1 MQDFKMRA
9 ATASVWLLCVAH
21 AATAFVMRSPRAP
34 HSTRSRLALALPDV
48 SSSLTVLAPGGGGV
62 ESSVLVAE
70 TSTSELGFALVLPL
84 IVYKL
89 AATAQGYRLQPTLD
103 YSIAG
108 AVTVVVWR
116 SPWRLRSES
125 IRRMSMPN

>member
-1 MQDFKMRA
+1 MRG
-9 ATASVWLLCVAH
+9 VWLLCVAH

-34 HSTRSRLALALPDV
+34 HATRSRLALALPDV
-48 SSSLTVLAPGGGGV
+48 SSSLTVLAPGSSLTVLAPGGGV

-89 AATAQGYRLQPTLD
+89 AATAQGYSLQPTLD

-108 AVTVVVWR
+108 AVTVVVWLG
-116 SPWRLRSES
+116 LRDAH
-125 IRRMSMPN
+125 IL